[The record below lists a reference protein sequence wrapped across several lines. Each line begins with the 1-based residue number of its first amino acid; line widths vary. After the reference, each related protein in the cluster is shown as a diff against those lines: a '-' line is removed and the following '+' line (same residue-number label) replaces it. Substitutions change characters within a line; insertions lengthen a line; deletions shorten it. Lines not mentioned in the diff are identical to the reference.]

1 MSIDRT
7 CNMSDLNRVRRELER
22 DMSAVRSAADKAQK
36 NALALESSL
45 KENAKK
51 IKQIARS
58 VDAVADDVAD
68 QRRQIHDMGREV
80 AHLEAQQQ
88 ADQRLIQ
95 QNQKLIAAVQQD
107 VQQLDQN
114 VAANRQAIQQAN
126 QHIQVL
132 EREADLAR
140 QRISANERHIQQL
153 DQGVKQINDYLEAER
168 QAREAERRAKLQ
180 DLDAQER
187 LASQLQSQFEP
198 ARMRFFGAYHE
209 FMQAVAILD
218 QARQNR
224 QKGNLEAAIAQYEQG
239 QVTLMKIG
247 REVDE
252 REKLF
257 VDKRAQCEATIN
269 QLLSEFELLADS
281 DMNKW
286 YAPEFAQLQK
296 RLNALRE
303 AFGGRQYEYAGEP
316 VEVRQALEQM
326 NLQAMQIYQD
336 ARLLE
341 TKLLE
346 TIGQHETR
354 KARLRDIMR
363 VLRRVWDA
371 DFPYRVSQLN
381 EEDPKSTIKLQTERP
396 SAPNATVYLDLD
408 GTVQFSWTGYE
419 GMACMDD
426 VDQFEQMMREEQQ
439 VIIELVGESVSI
451 PSNPNPPFGGPGGIK
466 VPSPQIQDATQE
478 KVRQNR

>member
-1 MSIDRT
+1 MSSDRQ
-7 CNMSDLNRVRRELER
+7 CMMSDLNSARRALEQ
-22 DMSAVRSAADKAQK
+22 DISAVRSAADKAQK
-36 NALALESSL
+36 NISALESSI
-45 KENAKK
+45 KENEKK
-51 IKQIARS
+51 IKQVAKS
-58 VDAVADDVAD
+58 VDVVVDDVAD

-80 AHLEAQQQ
+80 AHLDAQQQ
-88 ADQRLIQ
+88 ADHRLIQ
-95 QNQKLIAAVQQD
+95 QNQKLISAVQRD
-107 VQQLDQN
+107 IQQLDQS
-114 VAANRQAIQQAN
+114 VIANRQAIKQAN

-132 EREADLAR
+132 EKEADLAR

-168 QAREAERRAKLQ
+168 QAREAERQAKLH

-187 LASQLQSQFEP
+187 LAGQLQSQLEP

-209 FMQAVAILD
+209 YMQAVAILD

-224 QKGNLEAAIAQYEQG
+224 QKDNLEAAIAQYEQG

-269 QLLSEFELLADS
+269 QLLGEFELLATS

-296 RLNALRE
+296 RLTALRE
-303 AFGGRQYEYAGEP
+303 VFAGKQYEYAGEP

-336 ARLLE
+336 VRLLE

-346 TIGQHETR
+346 TIAQHEAR

-371 DFPYRVSQLN
+371 DFPYSLSQLN
-381 EEDPKSTIKLQTERP
+381 ESDPKSTIKLQTERP

-408 GTVQFSWTGYE
+408 GTTQFSWTGYE
-419 GMACMDD
+419 GMACMED
-426 VDQFEQMMREEQQ
+426 VDQFERMMREEQQ
-439 VIIELVGESVSI
+439 VIIELVGESVST
-451 PSNPNPPFGGPGGIK
+451 PSKPNPPFGGPGGIK
-466 VPSPQIQDATQE
+466 VPLPQAQESTQE
-478 KVRQNR
+478 KARQNR